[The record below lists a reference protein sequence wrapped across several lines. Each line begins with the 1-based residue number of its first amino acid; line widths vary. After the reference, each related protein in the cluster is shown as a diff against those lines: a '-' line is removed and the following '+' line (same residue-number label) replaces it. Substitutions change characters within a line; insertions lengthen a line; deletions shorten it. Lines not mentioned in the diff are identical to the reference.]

1 MFSKNYSTNLIIISS
16 NSYQYKTMHIIPNT
30 TDIKNKICISNPA
43 KANDII
49 GAIKAITAI
58 AAIHSMQA
66 KNIWSR
72 YCFKCILFIYGQ
84 Y

>member
-30 TDIKNKICISNPA
+30 TDIKNKMCISKPA

-49 GAIKAITAI
+49 GAIKAIIAI
-58 AAIHSMQA
+58 AAIHSIQA

-72 YCFKCILFIYGQ
+72 Y
-84 Y
+84 

>member
-1 MFSKNYSTNLIIISS
+1 MFSKSYSTNFIIVFS
-16 NSYQYKTMHIIPNT
+16 NSYQYKAIHIIPNI
-30 TDIKNKICISNPA
+30 TDIKNKMCISKPA

-58 AAIHSMQA
+58 AATHSIQA

-72 YCFKCILFIYGQ
+72 YCFKCILFICGQ

>member
-1 MFSKNYSTNLIIISS
+1 M
-16 NSYQYKTMHIIPNT
+16 
-30 TDIKNKICISNPA
+30 CISKPA

-58 AAIHSMQA
+58 AAIHSIQA

-72 YCFKCILFIYGQ
+72 Y
-84 Y
+84 